1 MIYHIYWGTS
11 GNAGLYLDEIYQV
24 LAKEGYKQKVFVS
37 FFYPFD
43 YGEKIFFH
51 RSDIA
56 HSQYKSRGRKIVQ
69 AYEII
74 VSLLKILIA
83 SAKDKPN
90 VVNYS
95 LASGSWAFL
104 VVFLKM
110 LKKISKAKL
119 IVTCHDVCPFGHDIN
134 SNDSEIRNRKKIIE
148 LADFLLVHNENS
160 TNDLKQYFGVGNDR
174 IVSHPFPVMDLS
186 KLYKPRVNEKKYDF
200 LFIGGL
206 RKEKGINFLLDSWPY
221 VIQANPTASLCIA
234 GLKDTCDDF
243 DEESLS
249 KQNVEF
255 HLHYISDQDFVD
267 YIESS
272 RYVLLPYL
280 RGTNSG
286 IISTVLSLHA
296 KVITSDIPMYKN
308 NPMLSEKDMFEVGNR
323 ISFVSFVTKKLREY
337 DENKSD
343 FLLSEY
349 RSIFNKDVLNAYKR
363 VYDS

>member
-1 MIYHIYWGTS
+1 
-11 GNAGLYLDEIYQV
+11 
-24 LAKEGYKQKVFVS
+24 
-37 FFYPFD
+37 
-43 YGEKIFFH
+43 
-51 RSDIA
+51 
-56 HSQYKSRGRKIVQ
+56 
-69 AYEII
+69 
-74 VSLLKILIA
+74 
-83 SAKDKPN
+83 
-90 VVNYS
+90 
-95 LASGSWAFL
+95 
-104 VVFLKM
+104 M

-134 SNDSEIRNRKKIIE
+134 SNDSEIRNRKRIIE

-160 TNDLKQYFGVGNDR
+160 TNDLKQYFGVSNDR

-186 KLYKPRVNEKKYDF
+186 KLFKPHVNGKKYDF

-206 RKEKGINFLLDSWPY
+206 RKEKGINFLLDSWPD
-221 VIQANPTASLCIA
+221 VIEKIPTATLCIA

-243 DEESLS
+243 DVESLS

-267 YIESS
+267 FIESS

-308 NPMLSEKDMFEVGNR
+308 NPMLSENDMFEAGNR
-323 ISFVSFVTKKLREY
+323 NAFVSCVSKKMQECDDNY
-337 DENKSD
+337 SVD
-343 FLLSEY
+343 LLSSY
-349 RSIFNKDVLNAYKR
+349 RSAFNKDVLNVYKR
-363 VYDS
+363 ILNC